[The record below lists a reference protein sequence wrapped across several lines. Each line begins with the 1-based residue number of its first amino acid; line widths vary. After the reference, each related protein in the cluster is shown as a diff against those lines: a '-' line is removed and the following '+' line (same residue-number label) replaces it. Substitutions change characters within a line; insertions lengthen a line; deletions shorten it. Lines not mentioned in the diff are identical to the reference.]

1 MAGQDLGEGNYAVEQ
16 EPDLIVQTLTAD
28 LETLKQNIM
37 QKEGQGEGAAER
49 EEDAA
54 DGEEAVS
61 CCHRRV
67 RSRKLVVL
75 MLSESCTC
83 KVNLCPGGQNIY
95 F

>member
-1 MAGQDLGEGNYAVEQ
+1 MAGQDLGEDNYAVEQ

-61 CCHRRV
+61 CCHRDDGDATRD
-67 RSRKLVVL
+67 RIMFSWLVL
-75 MLSESCTC
+75 RERA
-83 KVNLCPGGQNIY
+83 
-95 F
+95 